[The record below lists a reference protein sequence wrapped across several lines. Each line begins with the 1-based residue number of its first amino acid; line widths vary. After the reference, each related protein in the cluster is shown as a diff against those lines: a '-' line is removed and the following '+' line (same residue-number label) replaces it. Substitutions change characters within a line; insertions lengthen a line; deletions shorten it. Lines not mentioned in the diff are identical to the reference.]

1 VSQGEGHRNRY
12 GSSRRRQILES
23 IPHYLDEL
31 ATVRSPGDL
40 GSWLQFKVP
49 YVMAVP
55 SFPPRVNLEITNRCN
70 FGCVYC
76 HRETMDRGVG
86 EMDYELLERIVT
98 EMSGY
103 PRTIMKVGGLGEPSL
118 HPQCS
123 ELMRLARDKG
133 VRSIFYTNG
142 SLLRTFDHDEV
153 LAWGIPH
160 LVVSIDG
167 VDAQS
172 YEQQR
177 RGGDYARL
185 TDELTAFRARRE
197 RTRGAQPLIEVRHV
211 IQPTETRAQLAEFR
225 SHWLSMADTVMFNH
239 IIPAGPI
246 HDGRTSPRRCRD
258 IRRELYVQWDGRVA
272 VCGYQ
277 CLVHE
282 QEWVADLHET
292 TIREAW
298 QREALRARRQL
309 HMRGG
314 AAIPAF
320 CLVCSQ
326 TN

>member
-1 VSQGEGHRNRY
+1 
-12 GSSRRRQILES
+12 
-23 IPHYLDEL
+23 
-31 ATVRSPGDL
+31 
-40 GSWLQFKVP
+40 
-49 YVMAVP
+49 
-55 SFPPRVNLEITNRCN
+55 
-70 FGCVYC
+70 
-76 HRETMDRGVG
+76 
-86 EMDYELLERIVT
+86 
-98 EMSGY
+98 
-103 PRTIMKVGGLGEPSL
+103 
-118 HPQCS
+118 
-123 ELMRLARDKG
+123 
-133 VRSIFYTNG
+133 
-142 SLLRTFDHDEV
+142 
-153 LAWGIPH
+153 
-160 LVVSIDG
+160 
-167 VDAQS
+167 
-172 YEQQR
+172 
-177 RGGDYARL
+177 
-185 TDELTAFRARRE
+185 
-197 RTRGAQPLIEVRHV
+197 
-211 IQPTETRAQLAEFR
+211 
-225 SHWLSMADTVMFNH
+225 MADTVMFNH